1 MYRSGVLLTH
11 RPHSGTPLVIAEAP
25 FMQNTRLNNLF
36 NAIAL
41 RLRLWFFNPWRRLS
55 VLIISF
61 LFGFFLG
68 SAVATTAGQTAEW
81 DIVVAGFLVTL
92 IEVSSRIFYGRSI
105 RERQAL
111 WVESLNILKVGLT
124 YSLFLE
130 AFKLGS

>member
-1 MYRSGVLLTH
+1 
-11 RPHSGTPLVIAEAP
+11 
-25 FMQNTRLNNLF
+25 MQNTRLNNLF

-41 RLRLWFFNPWRRLS
+41 RFRLWFFNPWRRFS

-81 DIVVAGFLVTL
+81 DIVVAGTLVILTE
-92 IEVSSRIFYGRSI
+92 IGSRIFYSRSI

>member
-1 MYRSGVLLTH
+1 
-11 RPHSGTPLVIAEAP
+11 
-25 FMQNTRLNNLF
+25 MQNTRLNNLF

-105 RERQAL
+105 QERQAL